1 MDPAARACLERVR
14 ETLRHYSMLAP
25 AETALVAV
33 SGGADS
39 VCLLHILHALGCRLE
54 VAHFDHQT
62 LNGQSQEDAIFV
74 RDMAVRL
81 SLPFHLETRPVEHE
95 ARAAGSSFEEYAR
108 TVRYEF
114 LLRTATARRCAAVA
128 TAHHADDQ
136 AETILLRLLR
146 GTTPHGL
153 AGIPPVRVA
162 GGIRIVRPL
171 LACTRGEILAYV
183 AAHDLPYRTD
193 PTNADPRH
201 VRNRIRHD
209 LLPYLAREYN
219 PHVREALLRLAETQ
233 RPDNEF
239 LDGVAQ
245 SSFLTCCM
253 PDQGID
259 RRGFAALDPAIQH
272 RVILR
277 LAWQHGVECPYERV
291 RAAARFVGEG
301 PTGKRFDLGGGIALR
316 NARSITEIGISISV
330 TDDSEV
336 ELRAPGVTRAFDRF
350 FRAIP
355 LERVPAANLAA
366 YCTPGRQVFDADAL
380 GMPLTVRH
388 RRRGDRFT
396 PYGMTGTKKL
406 QDYFVDI
413 GLPASQRDGQ
423 LLLLGAGRIAWI
435 VGHAISVHVAVTPRT
450 RRLVEIE
457 VTHAP

>member
-14 ETLRHYSMLAP
+14 ETLRHYLMLAP
-25 AETALVAV
+25 AETTLVAV
-33 SGGADS
+33 SGGVDS
-39 VCLLHILHALGCRLE
+39 VCLLHILHTLGYRLE

-62 LNGQSQEDAIFV
+62 RNGQSQEDAVFV
-74 RDMAVRL
+74 RDMAARL
-81 SLPFHLETRPVEHE
+81 SLPFHLETRPVEQE
-95 ARAAGSSFEEYAR
+95 ARAAGCSFEEYAR
-108 TVRYEF
+108 TVRYDF
-114 LLRTATARRCAAVA
+114 LLRTATARHCAAAA

-136 AETILLRLLR
+136 VETILLRLLR

-162 GGIRIVRPL
+162 GGVRIVRPL
-171 LACTRGEILAYV
+171 LACTRGEIQAYV

-193 PTNADPRH
+193 PSNADPRY

-209 LLPYLAREYN
+209 LLPHLAREYN

-233 RPDNEF
+233 RLDNEF

-245 SSFLTCCM
+245 SSFATCYVLEH
-253 PDQGID
+253 GLD
-259 RRGFAALDPAIQH
+259 RRRFAALAPAIQH

-301 PTGKRFDLGGGIALR
+301 PTGKRFDLGGGISLR
-316 NARSITEIGISISV
+316 NARSVTEIGTSLSV
-330 TDDSEV
+330 TDDSMIA
-336 ELRAPGVTRAFDRF
+336 LQAPGVTRAFDRF
-350 FRAIP
+350 FRVIE
-355 LERVPAANLAA
+355 LEGVPGGAAAA
-366 YCTPGRQVFDADAL
+366 YCTPGRQVFDADGL
-380 GMPLTVRH
+380 GTPLIVRH

-413 GLPASQRDGQ
+413 GLPASQRDAQ
-423 LLLLGAGRIAWI
+423 LLLLGAGRIGWI
-435 VGHAISVHVAVTPRT
+435 VGHAISVHVAVTPRS
-450 RRLVEIE
+450 RRLMEIE